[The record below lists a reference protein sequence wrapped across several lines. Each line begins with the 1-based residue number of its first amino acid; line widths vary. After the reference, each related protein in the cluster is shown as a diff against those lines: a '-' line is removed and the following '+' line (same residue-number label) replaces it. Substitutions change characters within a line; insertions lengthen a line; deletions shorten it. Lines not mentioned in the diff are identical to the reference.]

1 MPTFFIIIIA
11 LYLLGNLYIFTWGK
25 NTLKAQSTGVKV
37 LLSII
42 FWGCAL
48 SFFSSFLLRN
58 VAMPDFLAHTMQEI
72 GNGWLVFTL
81 YMVILLGICD
91 LLRLFHI
98 RVRGAFYLAIGLT
111 LSLLGYGYYN
121 YQHPDIKVINIIINK
136 PVNSEE
142 KQLKVVTVSDIHLG
156 YATDKDMLQKY
167 VKLINDQKPDLILIG
182 GDLIDNSVVPLY
194 SEQMHEE
201 LSRLNAPYGIY
212 MVPGNHEYISGIT
225 ESKAFVQTTPIVFL
239 QDSIVTLPN
248 GIQIAGRDDR
258 HNKNRKPIEELIH
271 TTNPTKPV
279 LLLDHQPY
287 ELDKTA
293 STNVDLQFSG
303 HTHRGQ
309 IWPMN
314 LVTDHLFELSY
325 GYKQIKNTHFYV
337 SSGLS
342 LWGPPFRIGTDSE
355 LVVFNITFK

>member
-1 MPTFFIIIIA
+1 
-11 LYLLGNLYIFTWGK
+11 
-25 NTLKAQSTGVKV
+25 
-37 LLSII
+37 
-42 FWGCAL
+42 
-48 SFFSSFLLRN
+48 
-58 VAMPDFLAHTMQEI
+58 
-72 GNGWLVFTL
+72 
-81 YMVILLGICD
+81 
-91 LLRLFHI
+91 
-98 RVRGAFYLAIGLT
+98 
-111 LSLLGYGYYN
+111 
-121 YQHPDIKVINIIINK
+121 
-136 PVNSEE
+136 
-142 KQLKVVTVSDIHLG
+142 
-156 YATDKDMLQKY
+156 
-167 VKLINDQKPDLILIG
+167 
-182 GDLIDNSVVPLY
+182 
-194 SEQMHEE
+194 MHEE

-225 ESKAFVQTTPIVFL
+225 KSKAFVQTTPIVFL

-309 IWPMN
+309 IWPIN